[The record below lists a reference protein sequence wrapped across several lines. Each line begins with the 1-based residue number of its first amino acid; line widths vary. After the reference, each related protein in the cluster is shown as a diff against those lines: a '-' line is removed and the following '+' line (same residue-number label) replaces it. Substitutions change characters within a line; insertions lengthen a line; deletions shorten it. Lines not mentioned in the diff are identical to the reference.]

1 MKTHLIALIACLI
14 ASPLYAIDMEKIQTE
29 LGSDDYTA
37 RKKARIELQLALA
50 DATQPGATGQERKA
64 MENTILAQI
73 KGDLPLSEQLYLI
86 RMLELFGSAE
96 MAAPLN
102 ELLSDKEPH
111 VRDSARRALAAIP
124 GDAASTYLIAALKKS
139 PAAEQGAYLQALAYR
154 RDAKAVAEMTRA
166 LQSKDA
172 PLVSEA
178 ALALSKAGKA
188 EQIPAIKKAL
198 TTAPA
203 ASKVA
208 LEAALIALK
217 LDAQTAQQLTQSGST
232 EGIQTAA
239 FAQLLSL
246 DEKTA
251 NDYLT
256 KLLPKTDVA
265 TKNRLMHKAIRDGS
279 SSTRDL
285 LIKALPTAPLDTQIV
300 ILYAMGQHRVT
311 EYEPQLIAM
320 LGTAKGEAKGEL
332 QGSLID
338 TLSKIGGEASFDPI
352 NKALIADPQN
362 KQIMAAISQLKAPS
376 ADKKTLLAAKDS
388 KDTNARINALQL
400 LALRNIPGSTDLLN
414 SIASNPADK
423 TIKAAALNALE
434 IIGNEKSVNIFI
446 QQILSTSPADKD
458 VQRSLKRLSQHLG
471 EPQTQWKNIYSP
483 ALKTASS
490 DEQREALILIMDGVP
505 CQGALDYLT
514 ELALNAKST
523 LQPVAIRSLQRWPSI
538 DVGNVWISI
547 ASSKDATKKD
557 IATAQSSLKRIL
569 SKNDRRQVSA
579 QMKLAVKAIKKAPN
593 AEFKRDILSVYTKP
607 NRWIKKRLK
616 GAFTPLQND
625 PDVGEQVKAILEG
638 L

>member
-1 MKTHLIALIACLI
+1 MIALIASLVAC
-14 ASPLYAIDMEKIQTE
+14 PLFAIDMEKIQTE

-50 DATQPGATGQERKA
+50 DATKPGANGQERKT
-64 MENTILAQI
+64 MEKTILVQI
-73 KGDLPLSEQLYLI
+73 KGTLPLTERLYLI

-96 MAAPLN
+96 SAAPLN
-102 ELLSDKEPH
+102 ELLSNKEPH

-139 PAAEQGAYLQALAYR
+139 PATEQGAYLQALAYR

-172 PLVSEA
+172 ALVSEA
-178 ALALSKAGKA
+178 ALAISKAGKA

-217 LDAQTAQQLTQSGST
+217 LDAQTAQQLTQSGSS

-246 DEKTA
+246 DAKTA

-256 KLLPKTDVA
+256 KLLPKSDVA
-265 TKNRLMHKAIRDGS
+265 TKNRLLHKAIRHGS

-285 LIKALPTAPLDTQIV
+285 LIKALPTAPLDSQIV
-300 ILYAMGQHRVT
+300 ILSAMGQHRLT
-311 EYEPQLIAM
+311 DYEPQLIAM
-320 LGTAKGEAKGEL
+320 LGAAKGEL
-332 QGSLID
+332 QGTLID
-338 TLSKIGGEASFDPI
+338 TLSRIGGETSFDPI
-352 NKALIADPQN
+352 NKALIADPEN
-362 KQIMAAISQLKAPS
+362 KQIIAAISQLKAPS
-376 ADKKTLLAAKDS
+376 ADKKTLLTTKDS
-388 KDTNARINALQL
+388 KDTDARIHAIQL
-400 LALRNIPGSTDLLN
+400 LALRNIPGGTDLLN
-414 SIASNPADK
+414 SLASNPADNK
-423 TIKAAALNALE
+423 VKAAALNALE
-434 IIGNEKSVNIFI
+434 IIGNEKSVNIFV

-471 EPQTQWKNIYSP
+471 DPQTQWEEIYSP

-490 DEQREALILIMDGVP
+490 DKHREALILIMDGIP

-514 ELALNAKST
+514 ELALNAKSA
-523 LQPVAIRSLQRWPSI
+523 LKPVAIRSLQRWPSI
-538 DVGNVWISI
+538 DVGNAWISI
-547 ASSKDATKKD
+547 ASRKDATEKD

-569 SKNDRRQVSA
+569 SKDDRRQASNQV
-579 QMKLAVKAIKKAPN
+579 KLAVKAIKKAPN
-593 AEFKRDILSVYTKP
+593 AEFKREILSVYAKP
-607 NRWIKKRLK
+607 NRRIKKHLK
-616 GAFTPLQND
+616 GALPPLQND
-625 PDVGEQVKAILEG
+625 PDVGEQVKTILKG